1 MSYYMNTGVTK
12 SVGGQAQDIANQ
24 LEALMKD
31 NDTQITRGHTEG
43 LKGLMSSA
51 LRTAKEEV
59 LPGMHKIDKQ
69 LASGGAAFVHV
80 ANNTEEAAQQV
91 AGLIKTI

>member
-12 SVGGQAQDIANQ
+12 SVGNQAQAIANQ

-31 NDTQITRGHTEG
+31 NDAQITRGHTEG

-69 LASGGAAFVHV
+69 LASGGAAFVQI
-80 ANNTEEAAQQV
+80 ANNTQNAAEQV
-91 AGLIKTI
+91 ASSIKTM